1 MDRGEQTAPGNGG
14 VASRP
19 DRPKS
24 PRLRGLLIA
33 LIGASVVTTAAWL
46 LPRPSG
52 YGTHRQLGL
61 PSCSFLVRRG
71 YPCPGCGMTTAFAA
85 MAHGQVGQALRAQ
98 PFGTLLFAAVVVLT
112 AMGAVEALSG
122 RDVLGRFCPKIWW
135 LWIWWLLAAVAA
147 WGLGWA
153 VKVAL
158 GVAEGQYP
166 LDR

>member
-1 MDRGEQTAPGNGG
+1 MDHREQPAAGNGG
-14 VASRP
+14 VASRAN
-19 DRPKS
+19 RTRS

-46 LPRPSG
+46 LPRSSG

-61 PSCSFLVRRG
+61 PSCSFLVREG

-85 MAHGQVGQALRAQ
+85 MAHGQVGGALGAQ
-98 PFGTLLFAAVVVLT
+98 PFGAVLFAAVVVLT

-122 RDVLGRFCPKIWW
+122 RNILGRFRPRMWW
-135 LWIWWLLAAVAA
+135 LWVAVAA
-147 WGLGWA
+147 WLIGWA

-166 LDR
+166 LGR

>member
-1 MDRGEQTAPGNGG
+1 MDRGEQTAVENGG

-19 DRPKS
+19 DRPRS
-24 PRLRGLLIA
+24 RRLRGLLIA
-33 LIGASVVTTAAWL
+33 LVGASVVTTAAWL

-85 MAHGQVGQALRAQ
+85 MAHGQVAQALRAQ
-98 PFGTLLFAAVVVLT
+98 PFGTLLFAAVA

-122 RDVLGRFCPKIWW
+122 RDILGRFRPKMWW
-135 LWIWWLLAAVAA
+135 LWVALAGWLV
-147 WGLGWA
+147 GWA
-153 VKVAL
+153 VKVAM